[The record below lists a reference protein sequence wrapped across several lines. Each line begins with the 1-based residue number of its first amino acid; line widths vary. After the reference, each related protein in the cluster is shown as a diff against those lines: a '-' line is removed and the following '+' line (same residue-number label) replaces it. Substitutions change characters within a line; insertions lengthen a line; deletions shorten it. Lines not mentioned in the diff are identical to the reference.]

1 MLPPPERA
9 RLPLGGVTL
18 CIVDLSAFDV
28 LARCPLLAGLGDEDV
43 QALAVRATRR
53 SYAAGET
60 LFLTGDPSF
69 GLLVIASGEVKVFLI
84 SPASGRELLLH
95 HEREYGAV
103 AQLVALDGG
112 PYPANAVAMRDTEL
126 VVIEHERFVE
136 TLHERPAIAL
146 HLMRSLGR
154 NLRRLVD
161 LVEQI
166 SFQEVQHRLA
176 AHLLRRSA
184 KALPFDLETNA
195 AIGARLG
202 TVPELVSRNLS
213 RLHAAGAVT
222 LEGRRVVAVD
232 SSVLAHIAES
242 AGR

>member
-1 MLPPPERA
+1 MCRME
-9 RLPLGGVTL
+9 
-18 CIVDLSAFDV
+18 LSTFDV
-28 LARCPLLAGLGDEDV
+28 LVRCPLLAGLADDDV
-43 QALAVRATRR
+43 RALADGAVRR
-53 SYAAGET
+53 SVSAGET
-60 LFLTGDPSF
+60 LFLAGDPSH
-69 GLLVIASGEVKVFLI
+69 GLMVIASGEIKVFLI

-112 PYPANAVAMRDTEL
+112 PYPANAQALRDTEL
-126 VVIEHERFVE
+126 VVVEHESFVD
-136 TLHERPAIAL
+136 TLYKRPAIAL

-176 AHLLRRSA
+176 AHLLRESKR
-184 KALPFDLETNA
+184 ALPFDLETNA
-195 AIGARLG
+195 AMGARLG

-213 RLHAAGAVT
+213 RLHASGAIHM
-222 LEGRRVVAVD
+222 EGRRIVAVNRE
-232 SSVLAHIAES
+232 VLAHIAES

>member
-1 MLPPPERA
+1 M
-9 RLPLGGVTL
+9 
-18 CIVDLSAFDV
+18 
-28 LARCPLLAGLGDEDV
+28 
-43 QALAVRATRR
+43 
-53 SYAAGET
+53 
-60 LFLTGDPSF
+60 
-69 GLLVIASGEVKVFLI
+69 
-84 SPASGRELLLH
+84 
-95 HEREYGAV
+95 

-112 PYPANAVAMRDTEL
+112 PYPANAQAMKDTEL
-126 VVIEHERFVE
+126 VVVEHESFVA
-136 TLHERPAIAL
+136 TLYQRPAIAL

-176 AHLLRRSA
+176 AYLLRQAA

-195 AIGARLG
+195 ATGARLG

-213 RLHAAGAVT
+213 RLHASGAVRM
-222 LEGRRVVAVD
+222 EGRRIVLVD
-232 SSVLAHIAES
+232 TTALRSIAES

>member
-1 MLPPPERA
+1 MKPS
-9 RLPLGGVTL
+9 
-18 CIVDLSAFDV
+18 DFDV
-28 LARCPLLAGLGDEDV
+28 LARCPLLAGLPDEDV
-43 QALAVRATRR
+43 KALADRAIRR
-53 SYAAGET
+53 SFGAGET
-60 LFLTGDPSF
+60 LFLTGDPSQ
-69 GLLVIASGEVKVFLI
+69 GLMVIAEGEVKVFLI

-103 AQLVALDGG
+103 AQLVALDGD
-112 PYPANAVAMRDTEL
+112 PYPANAQAMKDTEL
-126 VVIEHERFVE
+126 VVVEHESFVA
-136 TLHERPAIAL
+136 TLYQRPAIAL

-176 AHLLRRSA
+176 AYLLRQAA

-213 RLHAAGAVT
+213 RLHASGAVRM
-222 LEGRRVVAVD
+222 EGRRIVLVD
-232 SSVLAHIAES
+232 TTALRSIAES

>member
-1 MLPPPERA
+1 MLPLVA
-9 RLPLGGVTL
+9 RVPARCAGVTL
-18 CIVDLSAFDV
+18 CRMELSDFDV
-28 LARCPLLAGLGDEDV
+28 LARCPLLAGLADEDV
-43 QALAVRATRR
+43 KALAARAVRR
-53 SYAAGET
+53 SFDAGET
-60 LFLTGDPSF
+60 LFLAGDPSQ
-69 GLLVIASGEVKVFLI
+69 GLMVIASGEVKVFLI

-112 PYPANAVAMRDTEL
+112 PYPANAQAMTDTEL
-126 VVIEHERFVE
+126 VVIEHESFVA
-136 TLHERPAIAL
+136 TLYERPAIAL

-161 LVEQI
+161 QVEQI

-176 AHLLRRSA
+176 AHLLRQSR

-195 AIGARLG
+195 VIGARLG

-213 RLHAAGAVT
+213 RLHASGAISM
-222 LEGRRVVAVD
+222 EGRRIVAVD
-232 SSVLAHIAES
+232 RELLAHIAES